1 MKREQIIEILEN
13 MWEILKKEGGFNI
26 NEVADA
32 ILALPLDLPS
42 DQEIKDEIF
51 ANNPVSDGDPEW
63 IYGFRQGQFS
73 GSRMMRD
80 EIIKRNQK

>member
-1 MKREQIIEILEN
+1 MKREQIKQILVDNFDRWGYCQEFFD
-13 MWEILKKEGGFNI
+13 MS
-26 NEVADA
+26 ADA

-73 GSRMMRD
+73 GAKMMRE
-80 EIIKRNQK
+80 EIIKRNK